1 MGTPKGFSKLT
12 YATTL
17 LLVTVMA
24 GCSVGP
30 EEGEGESTSGMETGY
45 GYSSMANAYKIGVED
60 ATVQDLIPHKVA
72 CPSQKNGN
80 HQDQICI
87 QICHVP
93 PGNPDNSHDKVL
105 PLSAIKAHL
114 GHGDYLGRCDASAG
128 ELPVDEGSG
137 GGSTDDGN
145 IGDGNTGGTTDDSS
159 SGDPSSGT
167 TTTDDGSTGGETLP
181 TDPSTEDPSS
191 GDGPTGDSISGG
203 STDESVPDSGSSSG
217 GDSSSGGET
226 FPDEGTGGSV
236 DDGAGDSA
244 EGSME
249 VPNFCVPYFD
259 IDQNCDGF
267 NDSTGM
273 PYL

>member
-12 YATTL
+12 FLTPL
-17 LLVTVMA
+17 LLVTALV
-24 GCSVGP
+24 GCSNGP
-30 EEGEGESTSGMETGY
+30 EEGDGDSTTSKMESGY
-45 GYSSMANAYKIGVED
+45 GYSSMASAYKIAVEE

-72 CPSQKNGN
+72 CPSQKNGK
-80 HQDQICI
+80 HQEQICI

-114 GHGDYLGRCDASAG
+114 GHGDYLGRCDASTG
-128 ELPVDEGSG
+128 EHPVDEGSG
-137 GGSTDDGN
+137 GGTTSGTVT
-145 IGDGNTGGTTDDSS
+145 DGNTGGTTDDPS

-167 TTTDDGSTGGETLP
+167 TTTDDGSTGEETLP
-181 TDPSTEDPSS
+181 SDSSGEDPSS

-203 STDESVPDSGSSSG
+203 STDESIPDSGSSTG
-217 GDSSSGGET
+217 EDSSSGGET
-226 FPDEGTGGSV
+226 FPDEGTGDSV
-236 DDGAGDSA
+236 DDGAGDST
-244 EGSME
+244 E
-249 VPNFCVPYFD
+249 VPNFCVPYYD

>member
-12 YATTL
+12 YAATL
-17 LLVTVMA
+17 LVVTALA

-30 EEGEGESTSGMETGY
+30 EEGEGESTSSLETGY
-45 GYSSMANAYKIGVED
+45 GYSSMAGAYKIAVEE

-72 CPSQKNGN
+72 CPSQKNGK
-80 HQDQICI
+80 HIEQICI

-114 GHGDYLGRCDASAG
+114 GHGDYLGFCDASAG

-137 GGSTDDGN
+137 GGSTD
-145 IGDGNTGGTTDDSS
+145 DGNTGGTTDDSS

-167 TTTDDGSTGGETLP
+167 TTTDGGSTGEETVP
-181 TDPSTEDPSS
+181 TDPSAEEPSS

-203 STDESVPDSGSSSG
+203 SGDESVPDSGSSSG

-236 DDGAGDSA
+236 DDGAGDTA
-244 EGSME
+244 DGSTE
-249 VPNFCVPYFD
+249 VPNFCVPYYD

-267 NDSTGM
+267 NDNTGM